1 MKGQEKCDLL
11 IQVIAWAGLT
21 VYTKCTLWNKLIMS
35 VERGMTTQ
43 NKEDFN
49 SILNCLYLYGKYQR
63 KLVNL

>member
-1 MKGQEKCDLL
+1 
-11 IQVIAWAGLT
+11 
-21 VYTKCTLWNKLIMS
+21 MS